1 MSLSLSNGA
10 ESDGRQG
17 SARQLEYFVTT
28 VGAARLR
35 RSKWSGAPRACV
47 VCPSLVQRRRC
58 STAAGRRRAPFP
70 NHVPG
75 AASVW
80 ADLST
85 ATTSEVGGFQ
95 SLPISCGACMG
106 PPPPPP
112 RRFSSSKYRISDCE
126 RSLMNALQCVAQFPV
141 SMVRY
146 RPAHSVRLFRLSSD
160 TYVTG

>member
-106 PPPPPP
+106 PPPTHGDERPCRGVRHPRGRGTPP
-112 RRFSSSKYRISDCE
+112 RGSRDSGRASPRLAPPAAVFLFKISDK
-126 RSLMNALQCVAQFPV
+126 
-141 SMVRY
+141 
-146 RPAHSVRLFRLSSD
+146 RL
-160 TYVTG
+160 